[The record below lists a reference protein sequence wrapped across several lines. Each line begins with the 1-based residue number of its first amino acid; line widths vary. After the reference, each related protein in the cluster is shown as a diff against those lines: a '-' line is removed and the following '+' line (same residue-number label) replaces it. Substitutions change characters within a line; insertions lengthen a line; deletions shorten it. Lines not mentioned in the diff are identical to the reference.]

1 MRKAALQNDRKTTL
15 FMKKTLF
22 AVTMWTGAWCVA
34 ALAADAP
41 KIQFDQTVYD
51 FGKTS
56 QVATVSGV
64 FKFKN
69 VGDGI
74 LKVEPPKPTCGC
86 TIASLKP
93 DTLSPGEIGELAFTL
108 NLGLYRTTLEK
119 HIAVRSSDPQT
130 PEVSLTI
137 KVDYTPLYEINPM
150 ILSPNLA
157 FGVNDTDQCTTITR
171 TDGKPLRILRLD
183 ASKPW
188 ITAKVEPGTKADDAT
203 ARIRVAVQRDGPPRR
218 FNEFVQ
224 VYSIQQ
230 TNTPVSSIY
239 VCGQMG
245 GEISL
250 SPEALYWSVPNAT
263 NATNAPAERP
273 EALVLR
279 RVAIRSADGK
289 TIELKNP
296 QSSIKGINVELV
308 PKEAGKVYELVARL
322 DEVPASTVSGKVSF
336 ETSVAAQSRIE
347 VPVIVN
353 VFKP

>member
-1 MRKAALQNDRKTTL
+1 
-15 FMKKTLF
+15 
-22 AVTMWTGAWCVA
+22 
-34 ALAADAP
+34 
-41 KIQFDQTVYD
+41 
-51 FGKTS
+51 
-56 QVATVSGV
+56 
-64 FKFKN
+64 
-69 VGDGI
+69 
-74 LKVEPPKPTCGC
+74 
-86 TIASLKP
+86 LKP
-93 DTLSPGEIGELAFTL
+93 DTLAPGATGDLPFTL
-108 NLGLYRTTLEK
+108 NLGLYRATLEK
-119 HIAVRSSDPQT
+119 HIAVRSNDPQT

-137 KVDYTPLYEINPM
+137 KVDYTPLYDINPM
-150 ILSPNLA
+150 ILAPNLA
-157 FGVNDTDQCTTITR
+157 FGVNDTNLFTTITR

-188 ITAKVEPGTKADDAT
+188 ITAKVEPGAKADDAT
-203 ARIRVAVQRDGPPRR
+203 ARIRVAIQRDGPPRR

-224 VYSIQQ
+224 VYSMEQ

-250 SPEALYWSVPNAT
+250 SPEALYWSVPNVA